1 MPEPGPVQLREYR
14 RTLPFLRPYA
24 WPLGGIIALSVVS
37 TVTGLLGPL
46 VNQQLIDK
54 GLLGRDPSALLWTA
68 AAMAGL
74 AVFGF
79 LTNAWSSYTYA
90 RISAR
95 VLFAMRLALYQHLQ
109 RISPRYHVRARMGDF
124 ISRLN
129 NDVAEVQRVSA
140 DTILALL
147 ANLVFLIG
155 AVVLMIGISPRLFLL
170 SIVLMPL
177 ALWASRRAQHK
188 LAVHVKTM
196 RERSSSIGSF
206 LIESLTGLRL
216 TLLNNAQQREQ
227 DRFARHNQS
236 FVDAMLAMQMTS
248 LWAGAIPTTAVT
260 LSTAAVFL
268 AGGWQ
273 VLDGTMTLGTL
284 VAFLAYHG
292 RLLAPVQNL
301 MSLYGALVTG
311 AVSLRRM
318 FDLLAI
324 PIDVLEPAHPIE
336 PKEWRGE
343 ITVDNVTFAHTP
355 GQPVLRHASLHLEA
369 GQTYVLTGSSGA
381 GKSTLVDLLLRLYDP
396 AEGSICCDGHDLRA
410 LSLQQL
416 RHHLA
421 VVEQVPILFHGS
433 IADNIA
439 YSRPD
444 ATPAELE
451 AAAQAAAL
459 TLPLDTE
466 VGERGAALSAGERQR
481 IALARALLRN
491 PRVLILDEPVAALDP
506 IARESIRQTLLT
518 VLQGRTGL
526 IISHEAFWQGGEAL
540 ELHDGQFRKVACP
553 SA

>member
-369 GQTYVLTGSSGA
+369 GQTYVLTGPSGA

-506 IARESIRQTLLT
+506 TAREAIRQTLLT
-518 VLQGRTGL
+518 VLEGRTGL